1 MTNWMNLQMNFWMND
16 WMVDGNARE
25 EQKVLLPDLA
35 DVAKVEEEGAQL
47 LQQALHLQRLSRL
60 LTLTDQQI

>member
-1 MTNWMNLQMNFWMND
+1 MTEWLMMN
-16 WMVDGNARE
+16 AIAE
-25 EQKVLLPDLA
+25 LPNLA

>member
-1 MTNWMNLQMNFWMND
+1 MSEWLMMNAID
-16 WMVDGNARE
+16 E
-25 EQKVLLPDLA
+25 LPNLA

-47 LQQALHLQRLSRL
+47 LQQALHLQRLTRL

>member
-1 MTNWMNLQMNFWMND
+1 MSEWFIR
-16 WMVDGNARE
+16 NAVSE
-25 EQKVLLPDLA
+25 LPNLA

-47 LQQALHLQRLSRL
+47 LEQALHLQRLPRL